1 MYAQEPPA
9 DEQEEEEPWHGGDDD
24 ETAHSDYEE
33 GIPGAGAATVVVG
46 ADVVGAVGAPKL
58 KPEAGAPNVLPV
70 VA

>member
-1 MYAQEPPA
+1 MLFFRHTEGQTVL
-9 DEQEEEEPWHGGDDD
+9 EEEILIEINWFLP
-24 ETAHSDYEE
+24 E
-33 GIPGAGAATVVVG
+33 GAGAATVVVG